1 MAMPARPRMVF
12 EKACIVTIIAEAEE
26 AVVVIAAA
34 NQRLTVAF
42 NTDHELVGSAS

>member
-1 MAMPARPRMVF
+1 MAMPARSRTVP
-12 EKACIVTIIAEAEE
+12 EKACIVSIIAEAEE